1 MTLPAGTAA
10 SGTPLVLEDV
20 YPQNGDP
27 LVSNGTDGNGTN
39 GALHY
44 GTDDGV
50 IPEALTPS
58 PPPLPADDPED

>member
-20 YPQNGDP
+20 YPQDGDP

-44 GTDDGV
+44 V